1 MKLKRF
7 MAWLAVCAVL
17 APSFPVYAES
27 DSQSVDPYGNVIDWD
42 TSGSGNEDAAGEE
55 DSADWMEAPTYSGE
69 EQLEIL
75 EKLKENEVP
84 ENAGF
89 LHIQCDLEDDW
100 PGYNVTVA
108 LYDGSGRRWEVTAYN
123 QNGYEARES
132 VSAGIYKVY
141 RAYVPGD
148 EGGSRYPLVTSESRV
163 VVGKG
168 TSGKVTVQRAV
179 ALKEKEEVEIR
190 EEKQK
195 VSAERTQSAAFDMA
209 AALLV
214 LIGVLLAVMAGA
226 VGVAKWVN
234 RNPCA

>member
-17 APSFPVYAES
+17 VSSFPVYA
-27 DSQSVDPYGNVIDWD
+27 DTAPQSVDPYGNMIDWD
-42 TSGSGNEDAAGEE
+42 TGGSGNEDAAGEE
-55 DSADWMEAPTYSGE
+55 DSTDWMEAPTYSGE

-75 EKLKENEVP
+75 EKLKEKEAP
-84 ENAGF
+84 ETAGV
-89 LHIQCDLEDDW
+89 LHIRCNLEDDW

-108 LYDGSGRRWEVTAYN
+108 LYDGNGRRWEVTAYN
-123 QNGYEARES
+123 QNGYESRES
-132 VSAGIYKVY
+132 VPAGIYKVY

-163 VVGKG
+163 VVGAD

-179 ALKEKEEVEIR
+179 TLKEKEEEIR
-190 EEKQK
+190 EEKQE
-195 VSAERTQSAAFDMA
+195 VSLERTQSAAFDMA
-209 AALLV
+209 VALLV
-214 LIGVLLAVMAGA
+214 LICLLLVIMAGA

-234 RNPCA
+234 RNQCR